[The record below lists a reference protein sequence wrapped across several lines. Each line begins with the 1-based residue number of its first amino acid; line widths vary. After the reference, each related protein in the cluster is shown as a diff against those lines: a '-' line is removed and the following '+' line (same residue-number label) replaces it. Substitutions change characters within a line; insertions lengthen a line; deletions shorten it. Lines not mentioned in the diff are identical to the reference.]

1 MRDVIFRE
9 DASRV
14 RIGTARRAIVTL
26 RNLTLGLIR
35 QSGWTD
41 IAAATGR
48 YRSCRDHATTALL
61 DLAA

>member
-1 MRDVIFRE
+1 M
-9 DASRV
+9 
-14 RIGTARRAIVTL
+14 VTL

-41 IAAATGR
+41 IAVATGHYWSR
-48 YRSCRDHATTALL
+48 PDHATALL